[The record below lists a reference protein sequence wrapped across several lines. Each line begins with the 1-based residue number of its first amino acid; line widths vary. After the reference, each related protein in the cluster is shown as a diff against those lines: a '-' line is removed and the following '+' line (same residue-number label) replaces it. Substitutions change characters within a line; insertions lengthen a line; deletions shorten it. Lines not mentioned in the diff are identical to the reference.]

1 MKKWLWL
8 STLCWIVTVHSYLR
22 QGILKPIRI
31 PSTRS
36 FVISTAHAT
45 SAAHV
50 NNAHHHM
57 ELDIAKLLT
66 NFLFHGQGSKFTFD
80 AKLLPS
86 ILVSVVKSIYPG
98 ELFLFIF
105 FQLTYKSMLRL
116 AHKLQIVAWKLLHM
130 GTPLEWDKS
139 ILGFL
144 TQRAALL
151 SRLMGCNYVAKVL
164 CMVLVKIGFRIRSDF
179 PLLLSSISYALYIA
193 NFVDL
198 FKSKFLH
205 TFFPGLVDNRRQS
218 YVVKRSTSFVIWTV
232 GVLVACEMVSTYL
245 KVPLTSTLALG
256 GVGGLAIGLS
266 ARDIAANF
274 LGGLLLL
281 FNEPFVPGDMVT
293 FRTGNTELVGRVERV
308 GWGQTRI
315 RGRDTRPTY
324 VPNSHFV
331 QTAVT
336 NMERITHRKFE
347 AIIPLRFQDY
357 SVMTDVLNRI
367 KESLRTIP
375 KLDVLS
381 MPFRVSFVKFG
392 HYSLEIEITCYFA
405 TKSIDEFLALQQ
417 TANLEI
423 LKAVRESGASLAL
436 PTTQYIAGALDAVMF
451 PDVASLIPVGNSNTT
466 ALSASFNKI
475 QGNPLTPA
483 AKVLTK
489 PPLSSGASTLSTS
502 NNATQVV
509 NNFINKNPSTAVNVS
524 DYYVVTKGRK
534 EENIVETK
542 SSTILSSFTTVASTQ
557 SAKSSATV
565 IDPKKSSRNYGIS
578 KASIKAKSP
587 TGDEIYPDRD
597 FSVEKDLTYG
607 EW

>member
-1 MKKWLWL
+1 MREWLWL
-8 STLCWIVTVHSYLR
+8 
-22 QGILKPIRI
+22 GILGWLIAVQSYVRPRRLTQPVRI
-31 PSTRS
+31 LSTRS
-36 FVISTAHAT
+36 MATTAAT
-45 SAAHV
+45 L
-50 NNAHHHM
+50 NNPHHHM

-66 NFLFHGQGSKFTFD
+66 NFLFHGQGNKLAFD

-86 ILVSVVKSIYPG
+86 ILASVVKSIYPG
-98 ELFLFIF
+98 ELFLFIL
-105 FQLTYKSMLRL
+105 FQLTYKGMLRL
-116 AHKLQIVAWKLLHM
+116 AHKLQIIAWKLLHM
-130 GTPLEWDKS
+130 GTPLEWEKS

-144 TQRAALL
+144 TERAALL

-164 CMVLVKIGFRIRSDF
+164 CMVLVKVGFRIRSDF
-179 PLLLSSISYALYIA
+179 PVLLSRISYALYIA

-205 TFFPGLVDNRRQS
+205 TFFPGLIDNRRQS
-218 YVVKRSTSFVIWTV
+218 YVVKRSTSFIIWTI

-357 SVMTDVLNRI
+357 SVMTDVLNKI
-367 KESLRTIP
+367 KEALRTIP

-423 LKAVRESGASLAL
+423 LKAVRECGASLAL
-436 PTTQYIAGALDAVMF
+436 PTTQYIAGALDAVLF
-451 PDVASLIPVGNSNTT
+451 PDVASVVPISNSNIS
-466 ALSASFNKI
+466 ALSAQLSK
-475 QGNPLTPA
+475 GNPLTPA
-483 AKVLTK
+483 TKVLTK
-489 PPLSSGASTLSTS
+489 PPLSSSTTAPNSI
-502 NNATQVV
+502 NNGSQIAV
-509 NNFINKNPSTAVNVS
+509 NNFINKIPSTVINTS
-524 DYYVVTKGRK
+524 DYYVVNKRK
-534 EENIVETK
+534 EDQVDTK
-542 SSTILSSFTTVASTQ
+542 TTTVISSSTSVALTPAMKPVTSTKD
-557 SAKSSATV
+557 S
-565 IDPKKSSRNYGIS
+565 KKNTRNYGIS
-578 KASIKAKSP
+578 KPLIKPKSP
-587 TGDEIYPDRD
+587 TGDDIYPDRD

>member
-1 MKKWLWL
+1 M
-8 STLCWIVTVHSYLR
+8 R
-22 QGILKPIRI
+22 KPIRVSYAHSI
-31 PSTRS
+31 AA
-36 FVISTAHAT
+36 STAPL
-45 SAAHV
+45 
-50 NNAHHHM
+50 NNVHHHV
-57 ELDIAKLLT
+57 ELDFAKLLT
-66 NFLFHGQGSKFTFD
+66 NFLFQGQNKFKFD

-86 ILVSVVKSIYPG
+86 ILASVPSLLISMIQSLYPG
-98 ELFLFIF
+98 ELFLFVF
-105 FQLTYKSMLRL
+105 FQLTYKNMLRL
-116 AHKLQIVAWKLLHM
+116 AHKLQIIAWKLLHM

-144 TQRAALL
+144 TDRAALL
-151 SRLMGCNYVAKVL
+151 ARLMGCNYFAKVI
-164 CMVLVKIGFRIRSDF
+164 CMILVKVGFRIRSDF
-179 PLLLSSISYALYIA
+179 PVLLSRISYALYIA
-193 NFVDL
+193 HFVDL

-205 TFFPGLVDNRRQS
+205 TFFPSLVDNRRQS
-218 YVVKRSTSFVIWTV
+218 YVVKRSTSFIIWTI

-357 SVMTDVLNRI
+357 SVMTDVLNKI
-367 KESLRTIP
+367 KEALRTIP

-423 LKAVRESGASLAL
+423 LKAVRECGASLAL
-436 PTTQYIAGALDAVMF
+436 PTTQYITGALDAVMF
-451 PDVASLIPVGNSNTT
+451 PDVASVVPVTNSNLTT
-466 ALSASFNKI
+466 LSAPLNKI
-475 QGNPLTPA
+475 QGNALPPP
-483 AKVLTK
+483 AKVFAK
-489 PPLSSGASTLSTS
+489 PPVASGAATLSVS
-502 NNATQVV
+502 NNATQALTSTFV
-509 NNFINKNPSTAVNVS
+509 NKAPAAAVNAS
-524 DYYVVTKGRK
+524 DYYVVSKGRK
-534 EENIVETK
+534 EENQVDTK
-542 SSTILSSFTTVASTQ
+542 PSVTIPPVTTVASTQ
-557 SAKSSATV
+557 AVKPATAV
-565 IDPKKSSRNYGIS
+565 IDPKKNTRNYGIS
-578 KASIKAKSP
+578 KPMKPKSP
-587 TGDEIYPDRD
+587 TGDDIYPDRD
-597 FSVEKDLTYG
+597 FSVEKDLTFG

>member
-1 MKKWLWL
+1 MRKWLWL
-8 STLCWIVTVHSYLR
+8 CAFCWVIAVQSYVR
-22 QGILKPIRI
+22 QRILTQPVRI
-31 PSTRS
+31 LSTRS
-36 FVISTAHAT
+36 MAT
-45 SAAHV
+45 TTTNL
-50 NNAHHHM
+50 NNAHQHM

-66 NFLFHGQGSKFTFD
+66 NFLFHGQGDKFTFD

-86 ILVSVVKSIYPG
+86 LLASVPSLLASVVKSIYPG
-98 ELFLFIF
+98 ELFLFIL
-105 FQLTYKSMLRL
+105 FQLTYKGMLRL
-116 AHKLQIVAWKLLHM
+116 AHKLQIIAWNLLHM

-144 TQRAALL
+144 TDRAALL

-164 CMVLVKIGFRIRSDF
+164 CMVLVKVGFRIRSDF
-179 PLLLSSISYALYIA
+179 PVLLSRISYALYIA
-193 NFVDL
+193 HFVDL

-205 TFFPGLVDNRRQS
+205 TFFPGLIDNRRQS
-218 YVVKRSTSFVIWTV
+218 YVVKRSTSFIIWTI

-357 SVMTDVLNRI
+357 SVMTDVLNKI
-367 KESLRTIP
+367 KEALRTIP

-423 LKAVRESGASLAL
+423 LKAVRECGASLAL

-451 PDVASLIPVGNSNTT
+451 PDVASVVPITNSNMT
-466 ALSASFNKI
+466 ALSGQLSK
-475 QGNPLTPA
+475 GNPLTPA
-483 AKVLTK
+483 TKVLTK
-489 PPLSSGASTLSTS
+489 PPLTSSTATLSNI
-502 NNATQVV
+502 NNGTQAMA
-509 NNFINKNPSTAVNVS
+509 NNFINKIPSTVITTS
-524 DYYVVTKGRK
+524 DYYVVNKRK
-534 EENIVETK
+534 EDQVDTK
-542 SSTILSSFTTVASTQ
+542 TTTVVSSSTSVAATPAMKPSASTN
-557 SAKSSATV
+557 
-565 IDPKKSSRNYGIS
+565 DPKKNTRNYGIS
-578 KASIKAKSP
+578 KPLIKPKSP
-587 TGDEIYPDRD
+587 TGDDIYPDRD